1 MSPAPSRLA
10 STRPRA
16 PRLLAVGVAS
26 SLYSA
31 GPPGS
36 RTRTYPIGPSALIS
50 SHCFHAADELS
61 GTLDSAKPIIAAVCE
76 PSSRTGPPH
85 AQGLTLLHQQRRHTR
100 PGERPSSSSSSSL
113 GKAVVIDFVVRAWRA
128 LMHVESVGAC
138 WSRITRASREKT
150 RSRLEWTSGSN
161 GCKTYIW
168 RSPGQQEKL
177 PESRLEDASGRRSAR
192 RGAARGTPRARAGRR
207 AIRFARERG
216 KARERVAI
224 AACGAAMEGLELRLA
239 ALERSSEQLC

>member
-138 WSRITRASREKT
+138 WSRITRASREKLAGGSSWRRVQT
-150 RSRLEWTSGSN
+150 VAKLTFGEAQAQERSP
-161 GCKTYIW
+161 
-168 RSPGQQEKL
+168 RSPG
-177 PESRLEDASGRRSAR
+177 SR
-192 RGAARGTPRARAGRR
+192 TPPVG
-207 AIRFARERG
+207 
-216 KARERVAI
+216 
-224 AACGAAMEGLELRLA
+224 
-239 ALERSSEQLC
+239 SSWRCTWNTSRTRWSTCNSFCA

>member
-61 GTLDSAKPIIAAVCE
+61 GTLDSAKPIIAATGVRAVKQDRAAT
-76 PSSRTGPPH
+76 RTGPDASSP
-85 AQGLTLLHQQRRHTR
+85 AEAAHQTRRA
-100 PGERPSSSSSSSL
+100 SVV
-113 GKAVVIDFVVRAWRA
+113 VVIVPWKGRRQSLARANARRKRWCMLVAHHARLA
-128 LMHVESVGAC
+128 
-138 WSRITRASREKT
+138 REA
-150 RSRLEWTSGSN
+150 RQGGSSWASGSN

-168 RSPGQQEKL
+168 RRAPGVQARG
-177 PESRLEDASGRRSAR
+177 RLRSAP
-192 RGAARGTPRARAGRR
+192 RGGARGTPRARAGRR

-216 KARERVAI
+216 KARERRVAI

>member
-138 WSRITRASREKT
+138 WSRITRASRE
-150 RSRLEWTSGSN
+150 RLARGSAPSGSN

-168 RSPGQQEKL
+168 RRSSRSPG
-177 PESRLEDASGRRSAR
+177 SR
-192 RGAARGTPRARAGRR
+192 TPPVG
-207 AIRFARERG
+207 
-216 KARERVAI
+216 
-224 AACGAAMEGLELRLA
+224 
-239 ALERSSEQLC
+239 SSWRCTWNTSRTRWSTCNSFCA